1 MRNAVAESVPLG
13 REGTK
18 EDIAQVALF
27 LSSSAAGYITGT
39 VIPVDGGWSLGGVS
53 SLSAMM
59 KKQIQSAT
67 D

>member
-1 MRNAVAESVPLG
+1 
-13 REGTK
+13 
-18 EDIAQVALF
+18 VALF

>member
-1 MRNAVAESVPLG
+1 MRDAVAESVPLG

-27 LSSSAAGYITGT
+27 LSSSAAGYITGAI
-39 VIPVDGGWSLGGVS
+39 IPVDGGWSLAGFS

-59 KKQIQSAT
+59 KKQIRPAT

>member
-1 MRNAVAESVPLG
+1 MPLG